1 MNEITSFFCWCLKGE
16 IAWIPYHSRF
26 APTPLFSRMPI
37 DTIEDKLATI
47 DNDLKEIVAKNPQCE
62 AYISPNLSYIVAD
75 FDSQ

>member
-1 MNEITSFFCWCLKGE
+1 
-16 IAWIPYHSRF
+16 
-26 APTPLFSRMPI
+26 MPI